1 MSHRC
6 LVCLQ
11 GSLVGLVEAVR
22 SVRETDEPGDPVA
35 LGIADRLYLPD
46 GEILVALGE
55 DVHQST
61 EGFKA
66 ISTMTPTSWRTSSS
80 ASSRRVR
87 SIFSR
92 AFSAIASATGPW
104 SASAISRASSIG
116 RK

>member
-6 LVCLQ
+6 LVRLQ
-11 GSLVGLVEAVR
+11 RPLVGLVEAVR
-22 SVRETDEPGDPVA
+22 SVREPDEPRDPIA
-35 LGIADRLYLPD
+35 LVIADRFDLPD

-55 DVHQST
+55 DVHQSL

-66 ISTMTPTSWRTSSS
+66 FSTMRPTSWRISLS
-80 ASSRRVR
+80 ASTRKVR

-104 SASAISRASSIG
+104 SA
-116 RK
+116 